1 MKAPMATPEA
11 TVYGPAEPVTVVITR
26 RVKAGREAEYE
37 AWLGRLQTAARG
49 VPGYLGVTTQ
59 RPAPGAAR
67 EYVSAVRFASLDD
80 LRRYETSALH
90 HDNLAEVVGL
100 VEGDASWQPLTG
112 LEFWFTPPPGMA
124 VPQPSRPRMALLMIV
139 VVFSLVLGHRQPGQ
153 HRGRAAALAAARAT
167 AAAADDHARSA
178 ADDLLAD
185 ATADASSG
193 PLDLPGGGSSGLSAA
208 DGPHG
213 STTPTARPASTSC
226 RRRAATSTGGRAR
239 ARATSA
245 AS

>member
-1 MKAPMATPEA
+1 MATPEA
-11 TVYGPAEPVTVVITR
+11 TVSGPAEPATVVITR

-49 VPGYLGVTTQ
+49 VPGYLGVTPQ

-90 HDNLAEVVGL
+90 RDHLAEVVGL

-124 VPQPSRPRMALLMIV
+124 VPQPSRPRCC
-139 VVFSLVLGHRQPGQ
+139 PGRCPR
-153 HRGRAAALAAARAT
+153 HCGCCPRTRPRP
-167 AAAADDHARSA
+167 RRC
-178 ADDLLAD
+178 
-185 ATADASSG
+185 
-193 PLDLPGGGSSGLSAA
+193 GS
-208 DGPHG
+208 
-213 STTPTARPASTSC
+213 TARPGCA
-226 RRRAATSTGGRAR
+226 
-239 ARATSA
+239 
-245 AS
+245 